1 MRSERRIGGRTDAVR
16 PNFFQ
21 DIFRDIFQDIFRDIV
36 PGERPDDAGGAAPPA

>member
-21 DIFRDIFQDIFRDIV
+21 DIFRDIV
-36 PGERPDDAGGAAPPA
+36 PGERPDGAGGVAPPA